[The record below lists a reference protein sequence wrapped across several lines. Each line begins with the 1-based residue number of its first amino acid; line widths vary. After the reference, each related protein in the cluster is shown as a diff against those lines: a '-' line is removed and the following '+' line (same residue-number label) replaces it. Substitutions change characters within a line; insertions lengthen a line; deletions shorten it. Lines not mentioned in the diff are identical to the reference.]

1 MAEDRSEWREEVQRV
16 LDTYGSDRARWPAS
30 VRQRLE
36 WLIDS
41 DAACRRHLAEAR
53 ALERVLDTAPTARP
67 DRMTALADRIAARAA
82 MVPDA
87 PVALASYQANPAGDN
102 VVALRPVRPGRRDL
116 PVSQS
121 AVRAGALIAASLMA
135 GVYFGAATNVLPLVE
150 DMAESVG
157 IVADID
163 GTGVLGFADFGDEET
178 L

>member
-1 MAEDRSEWREEVQRV
+1 MAEDRSERREELQRV

-41 DAACRRHLAEAR
+41 DAASRRHVAEAR

-82 MVPDA
+82 KMPDA
-87 PVALASYQANPAGDN
+87 PSALASFKPIAAADN
-102 VVALRPVRPGRRDL
+102 VVALRPVGPVRRDL
-116 PVSQS
+116 PVTQS
-121 AVRAGALIAASLMA
+121 AVRASALIAASLMA
-135 GVYFGAATNVLPLVE
+135 GLYFGAATNVLPLVE

-163 GTGVLGFADFGDEET
+163 GTGVLGFADLGDEET